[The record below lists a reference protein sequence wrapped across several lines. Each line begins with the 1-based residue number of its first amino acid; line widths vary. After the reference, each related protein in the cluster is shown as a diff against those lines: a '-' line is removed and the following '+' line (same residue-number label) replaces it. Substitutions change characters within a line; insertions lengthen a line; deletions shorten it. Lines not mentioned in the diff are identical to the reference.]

1 MLASHGISVTE
12 PRRVLADPRLP
23 EICDEIAALARRRFA
38 AAQAALRESPARALR
53 PAVVMMRHYQRI
65 LERLETRGWHDL
77 DREVS
82 VPTPVKIWIALRYGL
97 ITTDTLESR
106 AGPGR

>member
-1 MLASHGISVTE
+1 VCDDVVT
-12 PRRVLADPRLP
+12 
-23 EICDEIAALARRRFA
+23 LARRHFA
-38 AAQAALRESPARALR
+38 AAQAALRQSPAKALR

-97 ITTDTLESR
+97 MSMDAPDSR
-106 AGPGR
+106 AGPAC